1 MFLIVKDGC
10 ALIIAKRI
18 SCFKAS
24 LALKL
29 VYLIYSKDIFIIAK
43 TSFCAMANLV
53 NRTLSGVLT
62 LIFRLVRNLAIT
74 CFLLFGP
81 GKIIKALLTRFA

>member
-62 LIFRLVRNLAIT
+62 LIFRLLETLPSLVFY
-74 CFLLFGP
+74 FLDQ
-81 GKIIKALLTRFA
+81 GKL